1 MVKFPK
7 VQPVPTGYLA
17 SIVRDTDARTM
28 ALIAGLSDE
37 QLMGP
42 RLRIVNP
49 LLWEIGH
56 IAWFQENF
64 ILRMVDGKASM
75 RDDADRL
82 YDSMKVAHDTRWDL
96 PLPDLAETRRYMEAT
111 RDAVITRLGEAE
123 MASVQDSYFTQL
135 VVFHQDMHNEAF
147 TYTRQTHGYPAP
159 DVGDVASPAALA
171 AGPWPGD
178 VDIPGGVH
186 MRGAQP
192 TDPYYMDNEKWGN
205 GYEVEPFSIARAP
218 VTNEEYQA
226 FVDDGGYQREELWT
240 RAGWGWRC
248 HANAEHPVYWLR
260 SEDGWQVRAYDRI
273 APLRPHAPMVHVCWY
288 EADAWCRWA
297 GRRLPWEGEWEVAAS
312 RSPQPGHD
320 GLRGPRT
327 RYPWGDTRPEPHQVN
342 LANLE
347 GWRGGTADVAAYADG
362 DSAYGCRQMIGNVWE
377 WTNSSFAV
385 YEGFSPDPYEDYSA
399 PWFDGNH
406 VVLRGGSWATRGRI
420 VWNTFRNFYTCDR
433 RDVIAGF
440 RTCAV

>member
-7 VQPVPTGYLA
+7 VHPVSTEYLA
-17 SIVRDTDARTM
+17 SIVRDTDGRTM
-28 ALIAGLSDE
+28 NLIKDLDSD

-42 RLRIVNP
+42 RLAIVNP
-49 LLWEIGH
+49 MLWEIGH

-64 ILRMVDGKASM
+64 ILRMVDGQTSI
-75 RDDADRL
+75 RDDADLL
-82 YDSMKVAHDTRWDL
+82 YESMKVAHDTRWDL
-96 PLPDLAETRRYMEAT
+96 PLPDLAETRNYMEVT
-111 RDAVITRLGEAE
+111 RDAVINRLGDGE

-147 TYTRQTHGYPAP
+147 TYTRQTHGFPAP
-159 DVGDVASPAALA
+159 DIGDKIGLEKPD
-171 AGPWPGD
+171 AGSLPGD
-178 VDIPGGVH
+178 VTIPGGVH

-205 GYEVEPFSIARAP
+205 GYEVEPFNIARAP
-218 VTNEEYQA
+218 VTNEEFQA
-226 FVDDGGYQREELWT
+226 FVDDGGYQRKELWSK
-240 RAGWGWRC
+240 AGWGWRC
-248 HANAEHPVYWLR
+248 HVKAEHPVYWSR
-260 SEDGWQVRAYDRI
+260 TDEGWKIREYDQMN
-273 APLRPHAPMVHVCWY
+273 PLRPHAPVSHVCWY

-312 RSPQPGHD
+312 RAPQDGYD
-320 GLRGPRT
+320 GLRGPKT
-327 RYPWGDTRPEPHQVN
+327 RYPWGDARPESHH
-342 LANLE
+342 ANLD
-347 GWRGGTADVAAYADG
+347 GWQGGTVDVAAYPDG
-362 DSAYGCRQMIGNVWE
+362 DSAYGCRQMMGNVWE
-377 WTNSSFAV
+377 WTNSEFVV
-385 YEGFSPDPYEDYSA
+385 YEGFSPDPYADYSA

>member
-7 VQPVPTGYLA
+7 VHPVPTDYLT
-17 SIVRDTDARTM
+17 SIVHDTDARTM
-28 ALIAGLSDE
+28 ALIGDLDDD

-42 RLRIVNP
+42 KLRIVNP
-49 LLWEIGH
+49 MLWEIGH

-64 ILRMVDGKASM
+64 ILRMVDGKDPT
-75 RDDADRL
+75 RDDADEL

-96 PLPDLAETRRYMEAT
+96 PLPDLAETRRYMERA
-111 RDAVITRLGEAE
+111 RDMLIARLGDAE
-123 MASVQDSYFTQL
+123 MASVKDGYFTQL

-147 TYTRQTHGYPAP
+147 TYTRQTLGYPAP
-159 DVGDVASPAALA
+159 VLTESPHQPSPPPGT
-171 AGPWPGD
+171 GPLPGD

-192 TDPYYMDNEKWGN
+192 TDPYFMDNEKWGH
-205 GYEVEPFSIARAP
+205 GYEVAPFSIARAP
-218 VTNEEYQA
+218 VTNEEFQA
-226 FVDDGGYQREELWT
+226 FVEDGGYDREALWT
-240 RAGWGWRC
+240 TAGWAWRN
-248 HANAEHPVYWLR
+248 HTGAEHPVYWQR
-260 SEDGWQVRAYDRI
+260 GEDGWRVRDYDRI
-273 APLRPHAPMVHVCWY
+273 NPLRPHAPVSHVCWF

-312 RSPQPGHD
+312 RSPRDGHD
-320 GLRGPRT
+320 SLRGPRT
-327 RYPWGDTRPEPHQVN
+327 RYPWGDTPPQPHQ
-342 LANLE
+342 ANLD
-347 GWRGGTADVAAYADG
+347 GHNGGTVDVAAYADG

-377 WTNSSFAV
+377 WTNSAFTA
-385 YEGFSPDPYEDYSA
+385 YEGFSPDPYKDYSE

-420 VWNTFRNFYTCDR
+420 VWNTFRNFYTPGR
-433 RDVIAGF
+433 NDVIAGF

>member
-7 VQPVPTGYLA
+7 VQPVPTEYLA
-17 SIVRDTDARTM
+17 AIVGDTDMRTM
-28 ALIAGLSDE
+28 ALIAGLADD

-42 RLRIVNP
+42 KLRIVNP
-49 LLWEIGH
+49 MLWEIGH

-64 ILRMVDGKASM
+64 ILRIVDGKTSI
-75 RDDADRL
+75 RDDADSL
-82 YDSMKVAHDTRWDL
+82 YDSMKVAHDTRWNL
-96 PLPDLAETRRYMEAT
+96 PLPDLAETRRYMEMT
-111 RDAVITRLGEAE
+111 RDAVIDRLGDAE
-123 MASVQDSYFTQL
+123 IASVRDSYFTQL

-147 TYTRQTHGYPAP
+147 TYTRQTHGYSAP
-159 DVGDVASPAALA
+159 DLSDGTERENGA
-171 AGPWPGD
+171 AGPLPGD

-192 TDPYYMDNEKWGN
+192 TDPYFMDNEKWGN
-205 GYEVEPFSIARAP
+205 GYEVAPFKISRAP

-226 FVDDGGYQREELWT
+226 FVDDGGYEREELWT
-240 RAGWGWRC
+240 KAGWGWRC
-248 HANAEHPVYWLR
+248 HDEAVHPVYWQR
-260 SEDGWQVRAYDRI
+260 TDDGWKVRDYDQI
-273 APLRPHAPMVHVCWY
+273 NPLRPHAPISHVCWY

-312 RSPQPGHD
+312 RSPQDGSD

-327 RYPWGDTRPEPHQVN
+327 RYPWGDARPEPGQ
-342 LANLE
+342 ANLE
-347 GWRGGTADVAAYADG
+347 GRQGGTVDVAAYASG

-377 WTNSSFAV
+377 WTNSEFVV
-385 YEGFSPDPYEDYSA
+385 YEGFSPDPYADYSA

-440 RTCAV
+440 RTCAI